1 MYKIHTLHTG
11 ETIIVLDEGDSRLSF
26 GENQDNTDYQRYL
39 AWVADGN
46 TPEVIE
52 P

>member
-1 MYKIHTLHTG
+1 MYYKTISPSGQQIVIQIVGNVMISMLHNP
-11 ETIIVLDEGDSRLSF
+11 
-26 GENQDNTDYQRYL
+26 ENSEYQRYL

-46 TPEVIE
+46 TPEVID

>member
-1 MYKIHTLHTG
+1 MYQVIQSDLG
-11 ETIIVLDEGDSRLSF
+11 NVIVIEDGGLRLSF
-26 GENQDNTDYQRYL
+26 GENPDNTDYQRYL